1 MSKAEAFEVN
11 FGENKSIGVNVNFS
25 KGDAIQVP
33 VSINS
38 LDAEKVGKE
47 VGDRIAEKL
56 DETALANVAKEQTLL
71 MESQR
76 IQDEVRNI
84 DLSSIENK
92 VEEVKQ
98 AVNNIDLSP
107 IETKVDEGVAT
118 LSTKIDNIDLSSV
131 AKQGEN
137 PEATNSKILE
147 EIGKIPNIA
156 RLYTAYAVKN
166 DDGENTYSIVLPVSS
181 DAIDNGDETV
191 TLKLQ

>member
-38 LDAEKVGKE
+38 LDAEKVAKE

-56 DETALANVAKEQTLL
+56 DETALASVAKENTLL

-84 DLSSIENK
+84 DFSSVENK
-92 VEEVKQ
+92 VDEVKQ
-98 AVNNIDLSP
+98 AVENIDLSP
-107 IETKVDEGVAT
+107 VESKVEEGVNT
-118 LSTKIDNIDLSSV
+118 LSGKIDNIDLSSV

-137 PEATNSKILE
+137 AEATNTKILE
-147 EIGKIPNIA
+147 EIGNVA
-156 RLYTAYAVKN
+156 TALTALN
-166 DDGENTYSIVLPVSS
+166 NTL
-181 DAIDNGDETV
+181 G
-191 TLKLQ
+191 TL

>member
-147 EIGKIPNIA
+147 E
-156 RLYTAYAVKN
+156 
-166 DDGENTYSIVLPVSS
+166 
-181 DAIDNGDETV
+181 
-191 TLKLQ
+191 TLKLSDIQSMIDELLAIQLETIIGKEDEYTE

>member
-11 FGENKSIGVNVNFS
+11 FGENKSIAIDVNFS

-38 LDAEKVGKE
+38 LDAEKVAKE

-56 DETALANVAKEQTLL
+56 DETALASLAKEVTLL

-84 DLSSIENK
+84 DFSSVENK
-92 VEEVKQ
+92 VDEVKQ
-98 AVNNIDLSP
+98 AVENIDLTP
-107 IETKVDEGVAT
+107 IENKVDEGVSA

-137 PEATNSKILE
+137 KDATLSAVYSVLG
-147 EIGKIPNIA
+147 EISGICNE
-156 RLYTAYAVKN
+156 YAAQLH
-166 DDGENTYSIVLPVSS
+166 DIIGE
-181 DAIDNGDETV
+181 
-191 TLKLQ
+191 